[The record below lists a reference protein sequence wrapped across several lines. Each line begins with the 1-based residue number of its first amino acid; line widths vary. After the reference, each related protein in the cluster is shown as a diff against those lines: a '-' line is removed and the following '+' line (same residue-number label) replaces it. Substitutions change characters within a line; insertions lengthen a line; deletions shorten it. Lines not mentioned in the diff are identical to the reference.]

1 MNRERDGTTPTID
14 VVPDGVPGRT
24 KAERVRAMFARI
36 VPRYDL
42 MNALMTGG
50 MDRRWR
56 NEAASA
62 ASPRG
67 GLALDVGAGTGDLT
81 FALVRAGA
89 TRVVGVDFCEEML
102 AVARTKARAQVPD
115 GTTSFLAADALNLP
129 FLDCSFDCVAS
140 GFLLRNV
147 ANLRAGLFE
156 MARVLKPGGRL
167 VCLELTHPPSPIAP
181 VVGLYVRNVVPLVGT
196 VVTGEAAAYRYL
208 PASLGPFPDARRLA
222 ALLVEAGL
230 ANVQYRRLGLG
241 TVALHV
247 GTRMKRAVA

>member
-1 MNRERDGTTPTID
+1 MTRKPDGATPTLE
-14 VVPDGVPGRT
+14 VVPDGFPGHS

-36 VPRYDL
+36 VSRYDL

-56 NEAASA
+56 NAAASA

-89 TRVVGVDFCEEML
+89 ARAVGVDFCEEML
-102 AVARTKARAQVPD
+102 AVAREKARSQVPD
-115 GTTSFLAADALNLP
+115 GSASFLAADALNLP
-129 FLDCSFDCVAS
+129 FPDRAFDCVTS

-147 ANLRAGLFE
+147 ANLQSALVE
-156 MARVLKPGGRL
+156 MTRVLRPGGRL
-167 VCLELTHPPSPIAP
+167 VCLEITHPPMLFAP
-181 VVGLYVRNVVPLVGT
+181 VFGLYFRDVVPLVGA

-208 PASLGPFPDARRLA
+208 PASLGPLPDARRLA
-222 ALLVEAGL
+222 TLLVEAGL
-230 ANVQYRRLGLG
+230 TNVHYRHLGLG

-247 GTRMKRAVA
+247 GTRVERAIT